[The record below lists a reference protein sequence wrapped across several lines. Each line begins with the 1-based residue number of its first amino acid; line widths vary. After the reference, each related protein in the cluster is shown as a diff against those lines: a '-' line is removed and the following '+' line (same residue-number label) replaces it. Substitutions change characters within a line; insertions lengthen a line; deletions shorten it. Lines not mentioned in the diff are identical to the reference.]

1 MISCLCPYC
10 LRLINLKPKLQ
21 RPYLNRWCDELLSS
35 LSGRIRSSENKRDKP
50 FLMKSFHKRY
60 SYLTG
65 CRENNL
71 HQTRAFC
78 LLLALFF
85 QAPASAG
92 NDNRFTLV
100 IDAGHGGSDPGAIQG
115 KYREKDITLAVA
127 LKLGK
132 LIENAYP
139 DMKVIYTR
147 KTDVAVDLWERGK
160 IANKANAQLF
170 ISIHVNK
177 FAKPTARGV
186 ETYVL
191 GLHKSEASL
200 EVAMRENEAIHY
212 EKDYSVKYDGFDPKK
227 AESYIM
233 FNFMKN
239 SFLTNSMALASGVQ
253 KQLVANTKMPD
264 REVRQAGFVVLMN
277 AGMPSILIET
287 GFISNPSD
295 RAILVSSSGQD
306 KLAKSIFNAF
316 KAYKDTMEKNSV
328 VLSQASGAKEPASSA
343 DGKDYF
349 YAVQVASSVKRITD
363 FRYLKLREKVKELK
377 GDGRYRYYV
386 GVTKN
391 YQQVLEFQRNVRKK
405 IKDCFIIAVSN
416 GKLIPVSEA
425 RKLEA
430 KK

>member
-1 MISCLCPYC
+1 MVNRHILVSCVLILFLFGLPERSRGQESLGKISCIC
-10 LRLINLKPKLQ
+10 
-21 RPYLNRWCDELLSS
+21 
-35 LSGRIRSSENKRDKP
+35 
-50 FLMKSFHKRY
+50 
-60 SYLTG
+60 
-65 CRENNL
+65 
-71 HQTRAFC
+71 
-78 LLLALFF
+78 
-85 QAPASAG
+85 
-92 NDNRFTLV
+92 

-405 IKDCFIIAVSN
+405 IVS
-416 GKLIPVSEA
+416 
-425 RKLEA
+425 
-430 KK
+430 

>member
-1 MISCLCPYC
+1 MLFYFPMVLEGQEALGKISCIC
-10 LRLINLKPKLQ
+10 
-21 RPYLNRWCDELLSS
+21 
-35 LSGRIRSSENKRDKP
+35 
-50 FLMKSFHKRY
+50 
-60 SYLTG
+60 
-65 CRENNL
+65 
-71 HQTRAFC
+71 
-78 LLLALFF
+78 
-85 QAPASAG
+85 
-92 NDNRFTLV
+92 
-100 IDAGHGGSDPGAIQG
+100 IDAGHGGTDPGAIQG

-139 DMKVIYTR
+139 DVKIVYTR

-160 IANKANAQLF
+160 IANTAKAQLF

-177 FAKPTARGV
+177 FAKSSARGV

-239 SFLTNSMALASGVQ
+239 SYLVNSMRLASSVQ
-253 KQLVANTKMPD
+253 KELIANTGMPN

-277 AGMPSILIET
+277 VGMPSILVET

-295 RAILVSSSGQD
+295 RAVLISSSGQE

-316 KAYKDTMEKNSV
+316 KAYKNVMEKNSV
-328 VLSQASGAKEPASSA
+328 VLTKAENSMGTSQSGIGDE
-343 DGKDYF
+343 DYF
-349 YAVQVASSVKRITD
+349 YAIQVASSTKRITD
-363 FRYLKLREKVKELK
+363 TRYLKLREKVKELP
-377 GDGRYRYYV
+377 GDDRYRYYV
-386 GVTKN
+386 GVTKK
-391 YQQVLEFQRNVRKK
+391 YSEALEFQKNVRRK

-416 GKLIPVSEA
+416 GKIIPVSEA
-425 RKLEA
+425 RKLEC
-430 KK
+430 KN